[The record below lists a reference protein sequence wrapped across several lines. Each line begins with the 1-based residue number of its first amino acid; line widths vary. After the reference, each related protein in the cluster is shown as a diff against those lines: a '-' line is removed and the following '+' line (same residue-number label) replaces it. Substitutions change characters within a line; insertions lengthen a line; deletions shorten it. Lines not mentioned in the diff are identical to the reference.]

1 MKKLIRCFAGMF
13 VLLSLGACSNT
24 VTKPAIDTYRQ
35 FMVSAN
41 LGTFSHLRY
50 NIRRLFFYND
60 QIAAY
65 TV

>member
-13 VLLSLGACSNT
+13 VLLLLGACSNT

-35 FMVSAN
+35 FMISAN
-41 LGTFSHLRY
+41 FGTFSHLRTISGVY
-50 NIRRLFFYND
+50 FFND
-60 QIAAY
+60 HIAGY